1 VAADPTRRRVLTA
14 AALAALT
21 AAGAAGCAPGRPWPW
36 ATPPQQAP
44 DATVLQGAI
53 AAEAA
58 LISRYH
64 GVLAAVPGLAGTAA
78 PMLSQHQAHLDE
90 LRQWL
95 LIPAGARPSPAA
107 TTRARRA
114 PVPAGRTAAIA
125 YLRAAEHDQADLFV
139 GSLATAMT
147 PSLAQLLA
155 STGACEATHAALLRS
170 RRAAGVTVP
179 VPGGGRASAAAITA
193 LQAALAAENAAIFG
207 YGVAG
212 AYLAGAR
219 QATATAY
226 WNDHRAARDALA
238 GLLRGY
244 GKQPVAAAD
253 AYRLPFGVRTA
264 AEAVSL
270 AAFLEDGV
278 TTAYL
283 GVVAAGDAGLRAFGA
298 RAMQNPA
305 IRATYWRGPGVAFPG
320 IPAAALK
327 PPQARHQR

>member
-1 VAADPTRRRVLTA
+1 MAADPTRRRVLTA
-14 AALAALT
+14 SALAALT
-21 AAGAAGCAPGRPWPW
+21 AAGTAGCAPGRAWPW
-36 ATPPQQAP
+36 ATPPKPAP
-44 DATVLQGAI
+44 DVAVLRDAI
-53 AAEAA
+53 AAEHAM
-58 LISRYH
+58 ISRY
-64 GVLAAVPGLAGTAA
+64 GAVLAAVPGLARTAS
-78 PMLSQHQAHLDE
+78 PMLAQHQAHLAE

-95 LIPAGARPSPAA
+95 LVPAGARPSPAA
-107 TTRARRA
+107 TARVRRA
-114 PVPAGRTAAIA
+114 PVPAGRAAAIA
-125 YLRAAEHDQADLFV
+125 YLRAAEHDQAALFV

-155 STGACEATHAALLRS
+155 STGACEAAHEALLR
-170 RRAAGVTVP
+170 AGPPAGVTVP
-179 VPGGGRASAAAITA
+179 VPGGGRAGAAAVTA

-207 YGVAG
+207 YGMAG
-212 AYLAGAR
+212 AYLSGPR

-238 GLLRGY
+238 GLLRAFGQ
-244 GKQPVAAAD
+244 QPVAADD
-253 AYRLPFGVRTA
+253 AYRLPFRVRTA
-264 AEAVSL
+264 AQAVSL

-283 GVVAAGDAGLRAFGA
+283 GVVAAAEAALRAFGA

-327 PPQARHQR
+327 PPQARHRG